1 MKKRETPNAHIGQLK
16 SNLPGHWP
24 IEPAPIVCNP
34 SGASEPGPYSPPT
47 VFFLYRLDQQNI
59 LVSCHFTF
67 LTVTYV

>member
-47 VFFLYRLDQQNI
+47 VFFPIGWINK
-59 LVSCHFTF
+59 TF
-67 LTVTYV
+67 LSLAILHS